1 MWLWLPRRLWVI
13 RYLTGGHK
21 DLTLPMRKSIK
32 CSVIVRSVLT
42 NTAPF
47 CLCIPSPP
55 SGEHHL
61 CFFYHM
67 QNYNM
72 QRRVQ
77 HTRLVWLRP
86 THMCHMPMRPTQ
98 VLCRDCS
105 NNSNNWN
112 CNLYRLL
119 LCVLCC
125 VLCCTSLWFIN
136 KRQSLFMN
144 FRFQFNGTERERP
157 QRYRYIEPR
166 SSHHHPYGLNC
177 MNYFDKIQNTAQ
189 WR

>member
-1 MWLWLPRRLWVI
+1 
-13 RYLTGGHK
+13 
-21 DLTLPMRKSIK
+21 MRKSIK
-32 CSVIVRSVLT
+32 CSVIVLSVLT
-42 NTAPF
+42 NSTPF
-47 CLCIPSPP
+47 YLLPSLP

-61 CFFYHM
+61 CFFTICKTTTCSVEC
-67 QNYNM
+67 NTLALFGSAP
-72 QRRVQ
+72 
-77 HTRLVWLRP
+77 HTCATCQCAP
-86 THMCHMPMRPTQ
+86 HK
-98 VLCRDCS
+98 CS
-105 NNSNNWN
+105 AETAATTTETAI
-112 CNLYRLL
+112 CTACC
-119 LCVLCC
+119 CVCC

-144 FRFQFNGTERERP
+144 FRFQFNGTEPERP